1 MHGGLAV
8 VMATALF
15 TAERPIATSNLVAE
29 VDAVS
34 TYRSANAGWV
44 TVVEMADPQPAYV
57 PLRIIREKPRFIRL
71 VPPTLQ
77 ATEHLPDLNFLAR
90 V

>member
-1 MHGGLAV
+1 MAAV
-8 VMATALF
+8 LF
-15 TAERPIATSNLVAE
+15 TADRPIANRTLVAE
-29 VDAVS
+29 ADSVS

-44 TVVEMADPQPAYV
+44 TVVEVADPQPAYV
-57 PLRIIREKPRFIRL
+57 PLRIVRAKPRFIRL

-77 ATEHLPDLNFLAR
+77 LTEPLPELNLVAQ